1 MGVIVYLIGLIK
13 LPIILSLVFQ
23 VVVGGTIYIL
33 GAKILKID
41 SFQYLFELLKKYI
54 KEKIKE

>member
-41 SFQYLFELLKKYI
+41 SFKYLFELLKSILK
-54 KEKIKE
+54 KK